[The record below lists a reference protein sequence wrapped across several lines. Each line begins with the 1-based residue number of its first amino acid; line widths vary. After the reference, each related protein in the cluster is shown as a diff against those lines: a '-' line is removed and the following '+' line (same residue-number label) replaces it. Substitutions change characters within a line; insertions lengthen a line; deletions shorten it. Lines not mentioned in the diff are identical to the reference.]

1 LAPAGELVR
10 RAGRPRLRRK
20 KGAIERLYTQ
30 PPEDAVVV
38 CLDEMGPTVP
48 KTYPGHEPVHAAPGV
63 EPDGTPRPAGR
74 AKREVETGR
83 RQRGGY
89 VFGAS
94 RPATGEAFTQ
104 AYEKRNGANWVDF
117 LEHVEAWVPEDVGR
131 VYAILDNLPTHRTS
145 DVRLFS
151 LGHPRWEFVFQ
162 PKYAAYLNLI
172 EPWWKVLK
180 SLALKGRRFR
190 TWEEVREAVAAA
202 TGSWNGHRH
211 PFVWGQRRR
220 HRPKRRPGVARV
232 PCVT

>member
-1 LAPAGELVR
+1 
-10 RAGRPRLRRK
+10 
-20 KGAIERLYTQ
+20 
-30 PPEDAVVV
+30 
-38 CLDEMGPTVP
+38 MGPTVP
-48 KTYPGHEPVHAAPGV
+48 KTFPGQEPVRAEPGV

-89 VFGAS
+89 VFGAF

-117 LEHVEAWVPEDVGR
+117 LEHVEAWVPADVAR

-145 DVRLFS
+145 DVLLFS

-202 TGSWNGHRH
+202 TGYWNGHRH
-211 PFVWGQRRR
+211 PFVWGRRRR